1 VSGVLYLVRHAEAAE
16 ARGGGDAGRP
26 LTPAGRAAFE
36 RLVSRLGAELP
47 VLRVRTSPL
56 ARARETAAI
65 LAGAAGVET
74 DVEDRLASG
83 RSSGAELLRIGRAC
97 GGGTALVGHNPEI
110 AEAVVLAAG
119 GAHRVAPGSIAAISA
134 GDVGY
139 RLLWLHSP

>member
-1 VSGVLYLVRHAEAAE
+1 MSDVLYLVRHAEAGE
-16 ARGGGDAGRP
+16 ARGGSDADRR

-36 RLVSRLGAELP
+36 RLVSRVGAELR

-65 LAGAAGVET
+65 LAAAAGVEA

-83 RSSGAELLRIGRAC
+83 RSSGAELLRLGFEG
-97 GGGTALVGHNPEI
+97 GGGTALVGHNPEV

-119 GAHRVAPGSIAAISA
+119 AAHRVGPGSIAVIAA

-139 RLLWLHSP
+139 RLLRLHSP